1 VAPHELRR
9 SNGRGWSRPRRK
21 TAAPLPGSLEFGAR
35 RGAAVLVA
43 TGGLPLLTLVLVQFR
58 GSLSLASY
66 LLLFLFVVVGVALL
80 GGRVTAVLA
89 AVAASLLINW
99 FFTPPYY
106 TFTIEE
112 PQNLLALLVFLVV
125 AVAVSTFVELA
136 ARRGAEA
143 ARSSAEAERLAEGNR
158 MRTALLAAIS
168 HDLRTP
174 LASIKAAVS
183 SLRQGDVAWS
193 AADEAELLAMI
204 EGSADA
210 LDRLIGNLLDMSRL
224 QTHTLEPSLRPVS
237 LDEVV
242 PTALAAV
249 EDGDR
254 ITIDVP
260 ESTPLVIADAGL
272 LERVVAN
279 LAANALRFSPPQVR
293 PLVRARYD
301 ADAVHLDVVDAG
313 PGIAPANRERVFE
326 PFQRLD
332 DRGRGTGVGLGLAVA
347 RGFAE
352 AMGGTLRPDE
362 TASGGLTMT
371 ITLRRVRERELDR
384 SVAEAGRSA

>member
-1 VAPHELRR
+1 M
-9 SNGRGWSRPRRK
+9 
-21 TAAPLPGSLEFGAR
+21 
-35 RGAAVLVA
+35 
-43 TGGLPLLTLVLVQFR
+43 GGLPLLTLVLVQFR

-99 FFTPPYY
+99 LFTPPYY

-293 PLVRARYD
+293 PLVRARSD

-347 RGFAE
+347 RGFTE

-384 SVAEAGRSA
+384 NVAEAGRSA